1 MLGFVKELNDIE
13 ETEKRTRQ
21 REISNRYIKLPVEFL
36 IKHNITPNK
45 ISFIGFSLS
54 LLGSFLIAMG
64 WLYASLWFSWIIPAF
79 IGLAGAFD
87 LFDGAVARRTG
98 NETPAGAYLDSNL
111 DRLSDGLLILGL
123 IYGGLINF
131 LLGYILLFLVIMI
144 SYTRSRAENEGVNMK
159 GVGFMER
166 AERLL
171 FLLFTIS
178 IDLIFYFSTLL
189 IYGEPLTIYIPL
201 ITRVPVT
208 PIFLIGIIIF
218 IFTLVYT
225 IIQRLSFTFRNL
237 KNANVNQKES

>member
-1 MLGFVKELNDIE
+1 LNDIKE
-13 ETEKRTRQ
+13 SEKRTRQ
-21 REISNRYIKLPVEFL
+21 REISNRYINRPVEFL
-36 IKHNITPNK
+36 IKHNLTPNM
-45 ISFIGFSLS
+45 ISFIGFSLT
-54 LLGSFLIAMG
+54 LTGSFLVSIG
-64 WLYASLWFSWIIPAF
+64 WLYASLWFSWIVPAF
-79 IGLAGAFD
+79 LGLAGAFD
-87 LFDGAVARRTG
+87 LFDGEVARRTG

-111 DRLSDGLLILGL
+111 DRLSDAILILGL

-144 SYTRSRAENEGVNMK
+144 SYTRSRAENEGINMK

-166 AERLL
+166 AERIL

-178 IDLIFYFSTLL
+178 IELIFYFSTLMM
-189 IYGEPLTIYIPL
+189 YGEPFTVYIPL

-237 KNANVNQKES
+237 KNSNVTSKKK